1 MFTTQQ
7 MAHCMQ
13 ESLTMK
19 TFAILLA
26 SLLTTQSLA
35 CAADTN
41 GGDSEGNLDE
51 NSQYADNSAD
61 DANALAGSSSI
72 RSLLGAGDWSYKFDI
87 VAADGT
93 VKQLEAIDT
102 ETLRHPAST
111 TKLFT
116 GYAAFL
122 TGAMSNDYI
131 GDTLR
136 RSDNNQANNML
147 CRVGTKV
154 GGYSASCQEIY
165 GTTSSNTNFPSGMK
179 MDAALSASRKTL
191 DNAGVQRTP
200 SSVIVDGSGLSYGN
214 YLRVTDLQN
223 LLIVAH
229 KSKRGAEFKTLLANP
244 NRSGTLA
251 GRFGRLADPGRVSA
265 KTGTLA
271 AVKALAGYAD
281 MREGRWLV
289 FSVIGTGVSPAEAFP
304 RIERAV
310 IRAIELSK

>member
-1 MFTTQQ
+1 M
-7 MAHCMQ
+7 HCK
-13 ESLTMK
+13 ESMK
-19 TFAILLA
+19 TFALLLA

-35 CAADTN
+35 CAVDTTAAN
-41 GGDSEGNLDE
+41 DEGNLDG
-51 NSQYADNSAD
+51 NSQYSDNSAD
-61 DANALAGSSSI
+61 DANALSGAASI

-93 VKQLEAIDT
+93 LKPLESLDT
-102 ETLRHPAST
+102 ETLRLPAST

-116 GYAAFL
+116 GYAAFA
-122 TGAMSNDYI
+122 TGAASNDYI

-136 RSDNNQANNML
+136 RSDNYQANNML
-147 CRVGTKV
+147 CKVGTKV
-154 GGYSASCQEIY
+154 GGYSASCQEVY
-165 GTTSSNTNFPSGMK
+165 GTTSTVTNFPSSMK

-191 DNAGVQRTP
+191 DNLGVVRTL

-214 YLRVTDLQN
+214 KLRVTDLQN
-223 LLIVAH
+223 LLLVAH
-229 KSKRGAEFKTLLANP
+229 KDKRGAEFRGLLANSNKP
-244 NRSGTLA
+244 GTLGGKFA
-251 GRFGRLADPGRVSA
+251 RLADPGRVYA

-289 FSVIGTGVSPAEAFP
+289 FSIIGTGVSPAEAFP

-310 IRAIELSK
+310 IRAMELSK